1 MTTLIK
7 AILYTLA
14 TILLLIPLIGYG
26 MLTRELWALP
36 SADAW
41 FFAIIFQFIA
51 TAALIGLYA
60 WLYEVY
66 RD

>member
-1 MTTLIK
+1 MITLIK

-60 WLYEVY
+60 WIYEAC

>member
-1 MTTLIK
+1 MTTIIK
-7 AILYTLA
+7 AIVYTLA
-14 TILLLIPLIGYG
+14 TVLLLIPLVGYG
-26 MLTRELWALP
+26 MLTRELWASP
-36 SADAW
+36 ENGAW

-60 WLYEVY
+60 WLYEVC